1 MKRST
6 LTLLVLASAFYFLLL
21 TVFRNIIPESVAPTS
36 PLLALPLV
44 VLALILTLD
53 LRHRSTAPLETK
65 AQEDSRTIR
74 ARDVQSLTRQVE
86 VAGNASPAYF
96 ETILRNRLRELLA
109 EKVSLE
115 TGMEKDA
122 VKKALADNQ
131 LGPMLLKDPKT
142 YALLYY
148 PPPRS
153 PDSRLQMLREIIDRI
168 EGWKA

>member
-1 MKRST
+1 LKRST
-6 LTLLVLASAFYFLLL
+6 LTLLVLASAFYFFLL
-21 TVFRNIIPESVAPTS
+21 TIFRNIIPESVAPTLS
-36 PLLALPLV
+36 LLAFPLI

-53 LRHRSTAPLETK
+53 LRHRSTAPTETK
-65 AQEDSRTIR
+65 VQEESRTLR

-96 ETILRNRLRELLA
+96 ETILRNRLRDLLA
-109 EKVSLE
+109 AKVSLE
-115 TGMEKDA
+115 TGMEKDS
-122 VKKALADNQ
+122 VKKALGDNQ
-131 LGPMLLKDPKT
+131 LGPRLLKDPKT

-153 PDSRLQMLREIIDRI
+153 PHSRLQMLREIIDRI

>member
-1 MKRST
+1 LKRST

-65 AQEDSRTIR
+65 APQDSRTIR

-131 LGPMLLKDPKT
+131 LGPQLLKDPKT

>member
-6 LTLLVLASAFYFLLL
+6 LALLAVASGFYLLL
-21 TVFRNIIPESVAPTS
+21 LIIFRDLIPESVTPS
-36 PLLALPLV
+36 LSLLALPLV
-44 VLALILTLD
+44 LLAFILTLD
-53 LRHRSTAPLETK
+53 LRRRSTSPIETRIR
-65 AQEDSRTIR
+65 EEPRTVR
-74 ARDVQSLTRQVE
+74 ARDVKSLTRQVE
-86 VAGNASPAYF
+86 VAGKASPAYF
-96 ETILRNRLRELLA
+96 ETILRNRLRDLLA

-122 VKKALADNQ
+122 VKKALADYQ
-131 LGPMLLKDPKT
+131 FGPRLLKDPRT

-168 EGWKA
+168 EDWKA

>member
-1 MKRST
+1 M
-6 LTLLVLASAFYFLLL
+6 
-21 TVFRNIIPESVAPTS
+21 
-36 PLLALPLV
+36 
-44 VLALILTLD
+44 
-53 LRHRSTAPLETK
+53 
-65 AQEDSRTIR
+65 
-74 ARDVQSLTRQVE
+74 
-86 VAGNASPAYF
+86 
-96 ETILRNRLRELLA
+96 
-109 EKVSLE
+109 E

-131 LGPMLLKDPKT
+131 LGPRLLKDPRT